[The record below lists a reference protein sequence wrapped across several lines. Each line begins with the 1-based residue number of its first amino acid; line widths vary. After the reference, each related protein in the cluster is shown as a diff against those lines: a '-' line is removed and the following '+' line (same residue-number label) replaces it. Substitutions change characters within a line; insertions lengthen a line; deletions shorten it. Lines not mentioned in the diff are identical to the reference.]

1 LTGAA
6 DEQRI
11 VDMTN
16 SERLALGLIV
26 IGVLSRL
33 VPHPPNVT
41 AVVGVSLL
49 AAYVVRNIWL
59 AALVPVAVMAIADIV
74 LGWHGS
80 AFFTYAGMLAAT
92 LIGRGL
98 SGRLSVP
105 RLGGAAFLSSLAFFL
120 VSNFGVWLGGYY
132 GPGLDG
138 LAACYAAALPFWG
151 YSLVGDLGSTAILFA
166 LFLLGRR
173 VTGAAAGQRG

>member
-1 LTGAA
+1 
-6 DEQRI
+6 
-11 VDMTN
+11 MTN

-33 VPHPPNVT
+33 IPHPPNVT

-49 AAYVVRNIWL
+49 AAYAVRNVWL
-59 AALVPVAVMAIADIV
+59 AALVPVATMAIADIV

-80 AFFTYAGMLAAT
+80 ALSTYAGMLAAT

-98 SGRLSVP
+98 LGRLSVL
-105 RLGGAAFLSSLAFFL
+105 RLGGAAFLSSLVFFL

-132 GPGLDG
+132 GPGFEG
-138 LAACYAAALPFWG
+138 LVACYVAAIPFWG
-151 YSLVGDLGSTAILFA
+151 HSLIGDLGSTAILFV

-173 VTGAAAGQRG
+173 APGAPASQRG